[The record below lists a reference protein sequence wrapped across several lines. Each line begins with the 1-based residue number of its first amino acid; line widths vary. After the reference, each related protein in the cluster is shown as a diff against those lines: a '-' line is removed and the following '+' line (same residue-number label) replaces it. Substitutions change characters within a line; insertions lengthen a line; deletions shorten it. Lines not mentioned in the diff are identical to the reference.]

1 MLKLSKDLSRFPSQR
16 AAFARRKSELF
27 LEIVKWTGT
36 ACVILAAA
44 CRAFDFH
51 AADLL
56 ISIAGAGLWGY
67 AGFAAKDKA
76 LIAVN
81 AFVVGILLIGVI
93 I

>member
-1 MLKLSKDLSRFPSQR
+1 MTEVVEKN
-16 AAFARRKSELF
+16 LF
-27 LEIVKWTGT
+27 LETVKWAGT
-36 ACVILAAA
+36 ACVVFAAA
-44 CRAFDFH
+44 CRAFDYH

-81 AFVVGILLIGVI
+81 VLVVGILIVGVVV
-93 I
+93 

>member
-1 MLKLSKDLSRFPSQR
+1 MTEVVEKNM
-16 AAFARRKSELF
+16 F
-27 LEIVKWTGT
+27 LETVKWVGT
-36 ACVILAAA
+36 ACVVIAAS
-44 CRAFDFH
+44 CRAFDYH
-51 AADLL
+51 SADLI

>member
-1 MLKLSKDLSRFPSQR
+1 MTEAIEKNT
-16 AAFARRKSELF
+16 F
-27 LEIVKWTGT
+27 LETVKWIGT
-36 ACVILAAA
+36 ACVVVAAS
-44 CRAFDFH
+44 CRAFDYH

-81 AFVVGILLIGVI
+81 AFVVGILLIRVI

>member
-1 MLKLSKDLSRFPSQR
+1 MAEVVKKDM
-16 AAFARRKSELF
+16 F
-27 LEIVKWTGT
+27 LETVKWIGT
-36 ACVILAAA
+36 ACVIVAAT
-44 CRAFDFH
+44 CRAFDYH

-81 AFVVGILLIGVI
+81 ALVVGILLVGVVV
-93 I
+93 